1 MTMIDIRKLRYNYPN
16 GTLALD
22 SVDMYIGRG
31 EFLVIAG
38 RNGSGKSSLVRHM
51 NALLL
56 PSGGSVYVNGLC
68 TSQKKH
74 HLGIRRAVGM
84 VFQEPDSQFIG
95 MTVEEDIAFGPE
107 NLGLPSSRIRELVDI
122 SMATLGISELR
133 FHSPRSLS
141 GGQKQ
146 KVALAGV
153 LAMEPECI
161 IFDEVTSMLDPIS
174 RQEVLEAIRRIHA
187 EGTTIV
193 HVTHRL
199 EEALDADRL
208 VIMDSGRI
216 VADAPPRNVFMEHD
230 LEGYGIETPVM
241 VALSKM
247 LAGAGLSVTGLA
259 LTKEELLEDICQLR

>member
-1 MTMIDIRKLRYNYPN
+1 MIDIRKLRYNYPD

-22 SVDMYIGRG
+22 SVDLHIGRG

-56 PSGGSVYVNGLC
+56 PSEGFVSVNGLC

-74 HLGIRRAVGM
+74 HPDIRRAVGM

-107 NLGLPSSRIRELVDI
+107 NLGLPSSRIRELVDM
-122 SMATLGISELR
+122 SMTTLGISGLR
-133 FHSPRSLS
+133 YLSPRSLS

-146 KVALAGV
+146 KVATAGV
-153 LAMEPECI
+153 LAMESECV
-161 IFDEVTSMLDPIS
+161 IFDEVTSMLDPLS
-174 RQEVLEAIRRIHA
+174 RQEVLGAIRRIHA
-187 EGTTIV
+187 GGTTVI

-199 EEALDADRL
+199 EEAVDADRL

-216 VADAPPRNVFMEHD
+216 VADDLPRNVFMEHD
-230 LEGYGIETPVM
+230 LEGYGIEMPVM
-241 VALSKM
+241 VTLSKM
-247 LAGAGLSVTGLA
+247 LASAGFSGRRLA